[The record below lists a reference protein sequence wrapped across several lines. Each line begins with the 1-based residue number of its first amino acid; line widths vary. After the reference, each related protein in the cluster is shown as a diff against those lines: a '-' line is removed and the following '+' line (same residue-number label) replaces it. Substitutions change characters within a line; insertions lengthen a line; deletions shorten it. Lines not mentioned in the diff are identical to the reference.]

1 MLLYGNER
9 DILPKLLQFEM
20 TADIM
25 DTNCKHLVNIYPW
38 LTFTG

>member
-20 TADIM
+20 TADI
-25 DTNCKHLVNIYPW
+25 TAVTISLI
-38 LTFTG
+38 L